1 MRKYF
6 ALGLIMIILFSCS
19 KKDEIKTIGTMK
31 VLDKIKMQ
39 KENDFISLYE
49 IGDNFVGFGMN
60 NKSINIFNREGKI
73 LFTYKKIG
81 KGPGE
86 YTDNNNLQILGKL
99 NDKLY
104 TLCGDLQKVIVFDI
118 VENKKLEYMDEYYMN
133 DGQVGNG
140 NIRNGKIYLSTL
152 IADNQVLEYNSE
164 CDLLNSYI
172 TKEKKSFR
180 NMNAN
185 EIKKF
190 LVNSVYIPYFR
201 ENKIILLGVL
211 NNRLKIYERKD
222 KKFSLISDKKIVL
235 LNKEM
240 YKSETHESRNRKS
253 ISIKTKGYI
262 GSKVKDDRILIAFC
276 PEGSKNSYAVSYDFG
291 GNYLGSYIL
300 EDSEEYN
307 IGFCYF
313 RENSNDFYFVK
324 SYKKDGNDNYEEDN
338 STLYRAKL
346 IKN

>member
-1 MRKYF
+1 MKKYF
-6 ALGLIMIILFSCS
+6 VFGLIIIFMFSCT
-19 KKDEIKTIGTMK
+19 KKEDIKKIGEMK
-31 VLDKIKMQ
+31 VLNKTKME
-39 KENDFISLYE
+39 KENDYISLLE
-49 IGDNFVGFGMN
+49 IGDNFLGFGMN
-60 NKSINIFNREGKI
+60 NKMINIFNKEGEI
-73 LFTYKKIG
+73 IFTYKKIG

-99 NDKLY
+99 NNKLY
-104 TLCGDLQKVIVFDI
+104 TLCGDLQKIMIFDI
-118 VENKKLEYMDEYYMN
+118 IDNKKLEYIDEYYMN

-152 IADNQVLEYNSE
+152 IADKQVLEYNSICE
-164 CDLLNSYI
+164 LSNSYI
-172 TKEKKSFR
+172 SKEKKSFR

-201 ENKIILLGVL
+201 GDRIILLGVL

-222 KKFSLISDKKIVL
+222 KKYSLISDKKIVL
-235 LNKEM
+235 LNKDM
-240 YKSETHESRNRKS
+240 YKSETRENKNRKS
-253 ISIKTKGYI
+253 ISIQTKGYI
-262 GSKVKDDRILIAFC
+262 GSKVKNDRILIAFC
-276 PEGSKNSYAVSYDFG
+276 PEGSKKSYVVSYDYE

-313 RENSNDFYFVK
+313 VENSNEFYFVK
-324 SYKKDGNDNYEEDN
+324 SYKKDDNDNFEEDN
-338 STLYRAKL
+338 SILYRAKL
-346 IKN
+346 VKN